1 MAENIDPDA
10 FHPTPP
16 TFVRAFTPPKV
27 GQVLDTSFKLR
38 SLVLPQ
44 SSVISDVLLA
54 SRKQNTRVVNQTL
67 QLLFNNEYLGLI
79 AYTQCIIPV
88 MYMVYM
94 AALQTL
100 PNRVFYPEARNV
112 HDATLF
118 VDRMLVIVLSAA
130 FQFVSL
136 LALHTIVASR
146 FSVSTLYQIAFVL
159 ETHAALIQ
167 GKVASCFIFAVGFPL
182 EHYANTKWTA
192 VTAEPP
198 PPFSIPPPYSLQHVD
213 EGWQNADSPAMLE
226 SQKTNDK
233 SLIASDGLKALRHD
247 RELTRAALR
256 VPLPMLYFIFYI
268 LVLVV
273 HIPASGLYKQ
283 NNALSTTRA
292 AAATQ
297 WSDSPMLFYNIKNM
311 SDVFQWLELTLV
323 PSVFVTQDYNS
334 NDLPVG
340 QWGRIALHNQ
350 VLGAIQLAT
359 TYGAQESCDN
369 QKFLREIYPTYFNT
383 EESVTNTTLMS
394 LTLNSTDAVDYIKS
408 LQESGSWLDDS
419 TEALEVTIVTYNGEI
434 SSYGVTKLTLEFQE
448 GGFIDLSSSS
458 TGAISAP
465 YLKTRAFVAD
475 ATFGVCF
482 VLVLAGQLMR
492 LWQNRRH
499 LGAHLK
505 NFWHFVDYAA
515 TVLVVAFYVVWGLI
529 VSTTSSSS
537 FRTNIASFSSASAD
551 WASDDV
557 MAESLAS
564 IISSLEHIGRLTTV
578 LRILATVTILF
589 LGIRILDTFRFHPRL
604 NVLSH
609 TISSSL
615 HKFASFLVVFMIVVV
630 TFALS
635 GHFIFGDRA
644 DEFSSIKASLE
655 SCINILFG
663 NFDYSAIEGLIVPVS
678 IIYYWGYL
686 IVSNLILLNMM
697 LAIVLDTYEEVSEEA
712 YNDKTI
718 TSMGRMTDELDSRDL
733 SRREVVFRGR
743 IRPDVLEAVLEAL
756 EHVAGEK
763 EQTKTPLILTSLELQ
778 SMFFSAQVTDE
789 EAEATIDYLLHGLLP
804 LVDEDKDV
812 EEERKLSKR
821 QRKKQKRT
829 ASSARRASEE
839 AALGEDRPCERF
851 ANTDVQQLNER
862 LAALERKLELVLA
875 HLESK

>member
-1 MAENIDPDA
+1 M
-10 FHPTPP
+10 
-16 TFVRAFTPPKV
+16 K
-27 GQVLDTSFKLR
+27 
-38 SLVLPQ
+38 
-44 SSVISDVLLA
+44 
-54 SRKQNTRVVNQTL
+54 
-67 QLLFNNEYLGLI
+67 
-79 AYTQCIIPV
+79 
-88 MYMVYM
+88 
-94 AALQTL
+94 
-100 PNRVFYPEARNV
+100 
-112 HDATLF
+112 
-118 VDRMLVIVLSAA
+118 
-130 FQFVSL
+130 
-136 LALHTIVASR
+136 
-146 FSVSTLYQIAFVL
+146 
-159 ETHAALIQ
+159 
-167 GKVASCFIFAVGFPL
+167 
-182 EHYANTKWTA
+182 
-192 VTAEPP
+192 
-198 PPFSIPPPYSLQHVD
+198 LQHVD

-283 NNALSTTRA
+283 NNALSTTLA

-369 QKFLREIYPTYFNT
+369 QKFLHEIYPTCFNT

-394 LTLNSTDAVDYIKS
+394 VTLNSTDAVDYIKS

-419 TEALEVTIVTYNGEI
+419 TETLEVTIVTYNGEI

-465 YLKTRAFVAD
+465 PTREAVAEPTTPRS
-475 ATFGVCF
+475 A
-482 VLVLAGQLMR
+482 LEELLALCGLR
-492 LWQNRRH
+492 GDGPRRGLLRG
-499 LGAHLK
+499 LGLDRQHHEQFELPDQHCA
-505 NFWHFVDYAA
+505 
-515 TVLVVAFYVVWGLI
+515 
-529 VSTTSSSS
+529 
-537 FRTNIASFSSASAD
+537 ASAD

-718 TSMGRMTDELDSRDL
+718 TSMGRMVRIATYDMLLWLCDVPSRGCRQKRHRLSRWQTDELDSRDL

-763 EQTKTPLILTSLELQ
+763 EQTKTPLILTSLKLQ
-778 SMFFSAQVTDE
+778 SMFFNAHVTDE

-804 LVDEDKDV
+804 LVDEDKDA

-821 QRKKQKRT
+821 QRKKQKHT

-851 ANTDVQQLNER
+851 TNTDVQQLNER
-862 LAALERKLELVLA
+862 MAALERKLELVLA

>member
-1 MAENIDPDA
+1 M
-10 FHPTPP
+10 
-16 TFVRAFTPPKV
+16 K
-27 GQVLDTSFKLR
+27 
-38 SLVLPQ
+38 
-44 SSVISDVLLA
+44 
-54 SRKQNTRVVNQTL
+54 
-67 QLLFNNEYLGLI
+67 
-79 AYTQCIIPV
+79 
-88 MYMVYM
+88 
-94 AALQTL
+94 
-100 PNRVFYPEARNV
+100 
-112 HDATLF
+112 
-118 VDRMLVIVLSAA
+118 
-130 FQFVSL
+130 
-136 LALHTIVASR
+136 
-146 FSVSTLYQIAFVL
+146 
-159 ETHAALIQ
+159 
-167 GKVASCFIFAVGFPL
+167 
-182 EHYANTKWTA
+182 
-192 VTAEPP
+192 
-198 PPFSIPPPYSLQHVD
+198 LQHVD

-233 SLIASDGLKALRHD
+233 SLIASDGLKALCHD
-247 RELTRAALR
+247 RELTRAVLR

-283 NNALSTTRA
+283 NNALSTTLA

-297 WSDSPMLFYNIKNM
+297 WSGSPMLFYNIKNM

-369 QKFLREIYPTYFNT
+369 QKFLREIYPTCFNT

-394 LTLNSTDAVDYIKS
+394 VTLNSTDAVDYIKS

-419 TEALEVTIVTYNGEI
+419 TETLEVTIVTYNGEI

-482 VLVLAGQLMR
+482 VLVLAGQLVR

-589 LGIRILDTFRFHPRL
+589 LGIRILDTFRFNPRL

-718 TSMGRMTDELDSRDL
+718 TSMGRMVRIATYDMLLWLCDVPSRGCRQKRHRLSRWQTDELDSRDL
-733 SRREVVFRGR
+733 LRREVVFRGR

-763 EQTKTPLILTSLELQ
+763 EQTKTPLILTSLKLQ
-778 SMFFSAQVTDE
+778 SLFFSAHVTDE

-804 LVDEDKDV
+804 LVDEDKDA

-821 QRKKQKRT
+821 QRKKQKHT

-851 ANTDVQQLNER
+851 TNTDVQQLNER
-862 LAALERKLELVLA
+862 MAALERKLELVLA